1 MATAAQP
8 ARRACRDR
16 WHLAVGA
23 CLAALFVLLGCAA
36 NPAPHAAPPAA
47 GQQAK
52 ADSPAAAERDEIYAL
67 LAYAVVQRQWQEA
80 GTRDR
85 GYNIGSVLVDPKGC
99 VVYWGLNSVYL
110 TSNKTQHGE
119 VRLMTCYLERKRE
132 AGNRVPGDNLKDFS
146 VYTTLEPCAMCSGM
160 MVLQSV
166 ALTVYGQKDPSYG
179 DALERL
185 AFDGDHCGGYPP
197 YPRPVK
203 SVASTLA
210 QRGQIETRFKEYCA
224 QKPPPCSITDF
235 LATPAAKQ
243 VYDDALAAFKG
254 YRPRFPENKPVLA
267 AALRFYDAYVPV
279 TPKISC
285 PELPPP
291 SCPPPGASTPGR

>member
-1 MATAAQP
+1 MSTAKVIE
-8 ARRACRDR
+8 R
-16 WHLAVGA
+16 WHLAPAA
-23 CLAALFVLLGCAA
+23 CLAALLVLLGCTAT
-36 NPAPHAAPPAA
+36 PAPHAAAPPAA
-47 GQQAK
+47 AAGQAGQPAV
-52 ADSPAAAERDEIYAL
+52 ADREAERDEIYAL

-110 TSNKTQHGE
+110 TRNKTQHGE
-119 VRLMTCYLERKRE
+119 VRLMTCYLDRNRE
-132 AGNRVPGDNLKDFS
+132 AGITIPGDNLKDFS

-166 ALTVYGQKDPSYG
+166 ARTVYGQKDPSYG

-210 QRGQIETRFKEYCA
+210 ARGQLEERFREFCA
-224 QKPPPCSITDF
+224 QKTPCSITDF

-243 VYDDALAAFKG
+243 VYDDALAAFRR
-254 YRPRFPENKPVLA
+254 YQPRFPENKPILA
-267 AALRFYDAYVPV
+267 AAQRFYDAYVPV
-279 TPKISC
+279 TPRTSC
-285 PELPPP
+285 PELRPP
-291 SCPPPGASTPGR
+291 SCPLPGAPGR